1 LSIVYFYPT
10 MPILSRRLALR
21 AEFCE
26 YLKHLFYQ

>member
-1 LSIVYFYPT
+1 

-26 YLKHLFYQ
+26 CPKPLFYQ

>member
-1 LSIVYFYPT
+1 

-26 YLKHLFYQ
+26 CPKPLFYL